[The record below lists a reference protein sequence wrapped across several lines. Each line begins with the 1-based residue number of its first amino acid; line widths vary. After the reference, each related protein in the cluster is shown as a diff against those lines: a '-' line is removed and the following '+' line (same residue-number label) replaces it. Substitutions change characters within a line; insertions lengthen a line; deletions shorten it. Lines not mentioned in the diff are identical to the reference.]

1 MKSRGISDYF
11 GTTIVRSIIPFTQDT
26 FNGMHYRNLGSSGL
40 RVSNIGLG
48 TWKMGYP
55 ESGDGSRIDEKTS
68 IEIFDRA
75 VELGIN
81 FWDTAN
87 RYNNASGNSERVIGA
102 WIKLNPSLRRNV
114 ILATKLG
121 GCMDGLTPNHCGLS
135 RTNIMES
142 VYASLERLQMEQ
154 IDLLYFH
161 ATDPLT
167 PIEESLL
174 AVEDLI
180 RQDLVRYFAVSNITT
195 GQLEAYKTLESKITL
210 RSKMV
215 AVQNQF
221 DLLRGESESFRGVYE
236 FALQNRISFIAWS
249 PLGGGLLTD
258 RYLVSDKVGAGDRLY
273 DERMLRVTNDLVLM
287 EKLHKLAALGQ
298 LWNMKLNQLVI
309 AYMLTLPGM
318 GPVIPA
324 SSNVGQLESNA
335 AASGMHIT
343 EEQIIRIKEVIN

>member
-1 MKSRGISDYF
+1 MDHNPKKI
-11 GTTIVRSIIPFTQDT
+11 TQHKIPFTQEN
-26 FNGMHYRNLGSSGL
+26 FNGMPYRSLGSSGL
-40 RVSNIGLG
+40 RVSNVGLG

-55 ESGDGSRIDEKTS
+55 ERGDESRVNENTS
-68 IEIFDRA
+68 FEIFDRA
-75 VELGIN
+75 VELGVS

-102 WIKLNPSLRRNV
+102 WIKRNASQRRNI

-142 VYASLERLQMEQ
+142 VYASLERLHIDH

-161 ATDPLT
+161 AFDPFT
-167 PIEESLL
+167 PIEESLA
-174 AVEDLI
+174 AVEDLVL
-180 RQDLVRYFAVSNITT
+180 QDVVRYFAVSNFTIN
-195 GQLEAYKTLESKITL
+195 QLDAYKTLESKTTL

-221 DLLRGESESFRGVYE
+221 DLLHGESEAFQGVCEY
-236 FALQNRISFIAWS
+236 AAQKGISFIAWS
-249 PLGGGLLTD
+249 PMGGGLLTEK
-258 RYLVSDKVGAGDRLY
+258 YLNLEKVGAGDRLF
-273 DERMLRVTNDLVLM
+273 DEGMMGKTKDFLFM
-287 EKLHKLAALGQ
+287 EKIHQLAALAHQ
-298 LWNMKLNQLVI
+298 WNMKLNQLVI

-324 SSNVGQLESNA
+324 SSNVNQLESNA
-335 AASGMHIT
+335 AAAGINLS
-343 EEQIIRIKEVIN
+343 EEQRNKIKEMT

>member
-1 MKSRGISDYF
+1 MKSKENSGHFRTAF
-11 GTTIVRSIIPFTQDT
+11 VQPKIPFAQDT
-26 FNGMHYRNLGSSGL
+26 FNGMPYRNLGSSGL
-40 RVSNIGLG
+40 RVSSIGLG
-48 TWKMGYP
+48 TWKMGHR
-55 ESGDGSRIDEKTS
+55 ESGDGSRIDERTAF
-68 IEIFDRA
+68 EIFDRA
-75 VELGIN
+75 MDLGIT

-87 RYNNASGNSERVIGA
+87 RYNNASGNSERIIGA
-102 WIKLNPSLRRNV
+102 WIKQNHSLRRNV

-135 RTNIMES
+135 RTNIIES
-142 VYASLERLQMEQ
+142 VYASLERLQMDH

-167 PIEESLL
+167 PIEESLV

-180 RQDLVRYFAVSNITT
+180 RQDLVRYFAVSNFTA
-195 GQLEAYKTLESKITL
+195 GQLDAYKTVESKIAL

-221 DLLRGESESFRGVYE
+221 DLLRGESDSFRGVYE
-236 FALQNRISFIAWS
+236 FATQNRISFIAWS

-273 DERMLRVTNDLVLM
+273 DEGMMEMTNDFLLM
-287 EKLHKLAALGQ
+287 EKLHKLAALAH
-298 LWNMKLNQLVI
+298 LWNMPINQLVI

-324 SSNVGQLESNA
+324 SSNIDQLESNA
-335 AASGMHIT
+335 AASAIRIT
-343 EEQIIRIKEVIN
+343 EEQIKRIKEAIN